1 MAAVSYKDIP
11 VWIGTGAGVYRD
23 FTQFPISNFVLAQNV
38 SIQNQ
43 NKLSTNRMLNSF
55 QSTQFDNYGI
65 DGPQD
70 IKVSVTFIADT
81 SGSGVVNCLNHL
93 TGDMGGYIVVG
104 DDFYGTSYLNN
115 LSVNIQPFAPV
126 TITADF
132 SCYNFEN
139 SSEFV
144 LIEGNYTWF
153 QARENAKARGG
164 RLAILDSKEKN
175 NRVPAYTL
183 ARYMWIGA
191 TGQGD
196 AIGRIDA
203 RKLGYK
209 WIDGSLLDPYNN
221 WADGEPSQT
230 TNENYVT
237 RASWGKWYNVANT
250 FNPAAHGEGY
260 ILEYNKTNIID
271 TAKSQP
277 QNISSYKQKIIYGHS
292 VSVDDEGSL
301 SDKTKDS
308 ISYSVSCARTPVYTI
323 GSVLPRKFFL
333 DVVEKE
339 ISIKSTNITKFI
351 DYLGYNGSI
360 SIDLKDETGK
370 LATTISFEKA
380 RVMSQ
385 SLSAQE
391 GDILVAEIK
400 AKEVIL

>member
-1 MAAVSYKDIP
+1 
-11 VWIGTGAGVYRD
+11 
-23 FTQFPISNFVLAQNV
+23 
-38 SIQNQ
+38 
-43 NKLSTNRMLNSF
+43 
-55 QSTQFDNYGI
+55 
-65 DGPQD
+65 
-70 IKVSVTFIADT
+70 
-81 SGSGVVNCLNHL
+81 
-93 TGDMGGYIVVG
+93 
-104 DDFYGTSYLNN
+104 
-115 LSVNIQPFAPV
+115 
-126 TITADF
+126 
-132 SCYNFEN
+132 
-139 SSEFV
+139 
-144 LIEGNYTWF
+144 
-153 QARENAKARGG
+153 
-164 RLAILDSKEKN
+164 
-175 NRVPAYTL
+175 
-183 ARYMWIGA
+183 MWIGA
-191 TGQGD
+191 TGYQSN
-196 AIGRIDA
+196 
-203 RKLGYK
+203 KLTYK
-209 WIDGSLLDPYNN
+209 WIDGTWLHPTSP
-221 WADGEPSQT
+221 WADGEPSKT

-250 FNPAAHGEGY
+250 FNPAAYGEGY

-333 DVVEKE
+333 DAVEKE

-351 DYLGYNGSI
+351 DYLGYDGSI